1 MSCAVLVYGPIGS
14 GKTCTCLKLAE
25 RARAEN
31 IPVGG
36 ILSIRVYKDGK
47 LIGYDGLDPSSGIV
61 FPLARL
67 RGMVVGSDW
76 FIFNHLIYAFSTQGF
91 ELANRILK
99 RSAEALNLPS
109 IVFVDEFGRLE
120 RERLG
125 IHPGALRIAESL
137 RGGGVAIFSCRTD
150 MVVAVE
156 RLVRGRVRD
165 LFKEVP
171 GDVEALWSRVRGC
184 I

>member
-1 MSCAVLVYGPIGS
+1 MSCAILVYGPIGS

-31 IPVGG
+31 INVGG
-36 ILSIRVYKDGK
+36 ILSMRVYLDGE

-67 RGMVVGSDW
+67 GGMVDGSDW

-91 ELANRILK
+91 ELANHILK

-120 RERLG
+120 REGLG

-150 MVVAVE
+150 MVGAIE

>member
-1 MSCAVLVYGPIGS
+1 
-14 GKTCTCLKLAE
+14 LAE

-36 ILSIRVYKDGK
+36 ILSIRVYKDGE

-120 RERLG
+120 RARLG
-125 IHPGALRIAESL
+125 IHPGAVRVAESL
-137 RGGGVAIFSCRTD
+137 RDEGIVIFACRTD
-150 MVVAVE
+150 MVGAVE
-156 RLVRGRVRD
+156 GLVRGKVQYVFRQ
-165 LFKEVP
+165 EP
-171 GDVEALWSRVRGC
+171 GDVEALWRSIREC
-184 I
+184 IKYPS